1 MMLMMTM
8 RMTKL
13 RMTTNDAC
21 TWDWF
26 MIVVIVRDEFEHRDL
41 LVHVLHVI
49 LPLLMMNTHRTLS
62 WTLFGLV
69 YFFLFLLSFH

>member
-1 MMLMMTM
+1 
-8 RMTKL
+8 
-13 RMTTNDAC
+13 
-21 TWDWF
+21 